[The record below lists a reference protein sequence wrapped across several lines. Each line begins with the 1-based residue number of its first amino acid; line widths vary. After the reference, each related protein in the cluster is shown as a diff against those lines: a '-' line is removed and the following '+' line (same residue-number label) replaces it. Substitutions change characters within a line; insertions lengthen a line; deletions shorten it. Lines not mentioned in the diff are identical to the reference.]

1 LNTNFSKIT
10 SNKPVPSGLY
20 TTFRHALALVAFAL
34 LSSFSGA
41 AVSGS
46 VHKCLQANGQ
56 YEFTDK
62 KCVAPV
68 SGPAQEQSVP
78 EISTPSNE
86 VKRADPPHADTI
98 AQPHEAS
105 PAHAPLEAQ
114 PKQVPLSNG
123 SAVPSAPL
131 KNGNPTS

>member
-10 SNKPVPSGLY
+10 SKKSVQPGLH

-41 AVSGS
+41 AVSRT
-46 VHKCLQANGQ
+46 VYKCLQANGQ

-68 SGPAQEQSVP
+68 SGPVQEQSVP
-78 EISTPSNE
+78 EVSTANSE
-86 VKRADPPHADTI
+86 VKRADPPHADAI
-98 AQPHEAS
+98 AQPHEAL
-105 PAHAPLEAQ
+105 PARAPLEAQ
-114 PKQVPLSNG
+114 PKQAPLSNG
-123 SAVPSAPL
+123 SAIPSAPL
-131 KNGNPTS
+131 KNNNPTS